1 MKVFLVVSKEYDQNT
16 YCCFDPA
23 ASEGVVIDPG
33 ANHEGVVSF
42 LNAEKLHI
50 AAVLLTHGHYDHVM
64 SARRIADFTKAGI
77 YAHRSEAD
85 LLADPILNLSV
96 TLGGEKAALHIDK
109 PLIEGDEIHFGDSA
123 LTVIHTPGHTPGGVS
138 FYSEKDKV
146 IFTGD
151 TLFWESI
158 GRTDLPL
165 GDGVTLTKSIF
176 NRLLVLPGDTTVYPG
191 HGRPTDI
198 RHEAMIH
205 RRIP

>member
-23 ASEGVVIDPG
+23 ASEGVIIDPG
-33 ANHEGVVSF
+33 ANCEGAVSF
-42 LNAEKLHI
+42 LNAEKIHVT
-50 AAVLLTHGHYDHVM
+50 AVLLTHGHYDHIM
-64 SARRIADFTKAGI
+64 SARRIADFAKAEI
-77 YAHRSEAD
+77 YAHKLESD
-85 LLADPILNLSV
+85 LLADPFLNLS
-96 TLGGEKAALHIDK
+96 AALGSERMALRIEK
-109 PLIEGDEIHFGDSA
+109 PLSDGDVIPFGGSA
-123 LTVIHTPGHTPGGVS
+123 LTVIHTPGHTPGGVC

-165 GDGVTLTKSIF
+165 GDGVTLTNSIF
-176 NRLLVLPGDTTVYPG
+176 SRLLVLPGDTTVYPG